1 MLWMLLTIA
10 AAFAGGVVMLKLRV
24 PGGLLVG
31 SLIGA
36 AAVNLLTGQAYIVPE
51 ARVVAQVITG
61 AFIGCGLS
69 RDDLRRLP
77 GVFKPYLL
85 LLGGFLTLNLL
96 MATFIYNVTDL
107 DVLTSLFCAVPGGIS
122 DTPLIAMD
130 MGADGSMVAVM
141 QLVRLLFG
149 MLCLPALVMLAD
161 RILEPEQAKARAM
174 QEKKQAKSPKEKKAQ
189 ARLMPFLPTFAL
201 ALCAGLVGRRTG
213 LPAGTLSFALIAV
226 IIQKLTFNTPA
237 MPKWVRQM
245 AQICSGCCI
254 GSGITRAQVL
264 QMRQLMLPA
273 IVLCLGYLVYCVGW
287 GMLLSKLFKMDLREA
302 MLSLSPAGAT
312 EMALIAADL
321 GINSTNLV
329 VLQIFRLL
337 GVTVLF
343 PQVFG
348 VLIRYIG

>member
-1 MLWMLLTIA
+1 MLWMILTVA
-10 AAFAGGVVMLKLRV
+10 ASFCVGMALYKLKI

-31 SLIGA
+31 SLVGA
-36 AAVNLLTGQAYIVPE
+36 AALNLLTGQAHMVSE

-61 AFIGCGLS
+61 AYIGCGLT

-77 GVFKPYLL
+77 GIFKPYLML
-85 LLGGFLTLNLL
+85 MAGFLCLNLL
-96 MATFIYNVTDL
+96 MGTFIYRVTDL
-107 DVLTSLFCAVPGGIS
+107 DLMTSLFCAVPGGIS

-141 QLVRLLFG
+141 QLVRMLFG
-149 MLCLPALVMLAD
+149 MLCLPALVALAD
-161 RILEPEQAKARAM
+161 RILEPEQAKARALA
-174 QEKKQAKSPKEKKAQ
+174 EKSRSRSAGAKKPQ
-189 ARLMPFLPTFAL
+189 ARLIPFLPTFAL
-201 ALCAGLVGRRTG
+201 ALAAGLVGRWSG
-213 LPAGTLSFALIAV
+213 MPAGTLSFALIAV

-237 MPKWVRQM
+237 MPMWVRRL

-254 GSGITRAQVL
+254 GAGITRAQVL
-264 QMRQLMLPA
+264 QMRQLLLPA
-273 IVLCLGYLVYCVGW
+273 VVLCLGYLVYCVGW
-287 GMLLSKLFKMDLREA
+287 GMLLAKVFKMDLREA

-321 GINSTNLV
+321 GIHSTNLV

-343 PQVFG
+343 PQIIHLIVGFFG
-348 VLIRYIG
+348 

>member
-1 MLWMLLTIA
+1 MLWMVLTIA
-10 AAFAGGVVMLKLRV
+10 AAFVGGVVMLKLKV

-85 LLGGFLTLNLL
+85 LMAGFLTLNLL

-149 MLCLPALVMLAD
+149 MLCIPALVMLAD

-174 QEKKQAKSPKEKKAQ
+174 QEKNREEQPKEKKPQ
-189 ARLMPFLPTFAL
+189 PKLLPFLPTFAL
-201 ALCAGLVGRRTG
+201 ALAAGLVGRWTG
-213 LPAGTLSFALIAV
+213 MPAGTLSFALIAV

-237 MPKWVRQM
+237 MPKWVRRM
-245 AQICSGCCI
+245 AQVFSGCCI

-264 QMRQLMLPA
+264 QMRQLLLPA
-273 IVLCLGYLVYCVGW
+273 VVLCLGYLVYCVGW
-287 GMLLSKLFKMDLREA
+287 GMFLSKTFKMDLREA

-348 VLIRYIG
+348 ILMRFLG

>member
-1 MLWMLLTIA
+1 MSELLWMIPTVAAALIGGTIA
-10 AAFAGGVVMLKLRV
+10 AKLKV
-24 PGGLLVG
+24 PGGMLVG

-36 AAVNLLTGQAYIVPE
+36 ASVNLLTGQAYIVPE
-51 ARVVAQVITG
+51 TRVVAQVITG
-61 AFIGCGLS
+61 AFIGCGLT
-69 RDDLRRLP
+69 REDLRRLP
-77 GVFKPYLL
+77 GVFKPYVLL
-85 LLGGFLTLNLL
+85 LSGFLTLNLL
-96 MATFIYNVTDL
+96 IGTFIYHVTDL

-130 MGADGSMVAVM
+130 MGANGSMVAVM

-149 MLCLPALVMLAD
+149 MLCIPAIVGLAD
-161 RILEPEQAKARAM
+161 RFMEPGQDKQLKQEQESREAG
-174 QEKKQAKSPKEKKAQ
+174 PKPT
-189 ARLMPFLPTFAL
+189 LVDFLPTFFLAL
-201 ALCAGLVGRRTG
+201 AAGLVGRWTG
-213 LPAGTLSFALIAV
+213 MPAGTLSFALIAV

-237 MPKWVRQM
+237 MPKWVRKM
-245 AQICSGCCI
+245 AQIFSGCCI
-254 GSGITRAQVL
+254 GSGITMAQVL
-264 QMRQLMLPA
+264 QLRQLMLPA
-273 IVLCLGYLVYCVGW
+273 VVLCLGYLVYCVGG
-287 GMLLSKLFKMDLREA
+287 GMFLSRMFKMDLREA

-348 VLIRYIG
+348 ILMRFIG